1 MLKQDEIYDIH
12 LKKNKAEKHKIKI
25 VGIIDKN
32 VIFEL
37 LDNTIIKINDHMQ
50 KIGDKKLQCSM
61 EYFDKTF
68 KLEDSISIEVKK
80 KTLSKPQ
87 SKPQSKHPSKY
98 LDKIKAITHTKKSF
112 EDANYAKLC
121 SDGSYYCCYLCT
133 NTFYQNHHKK
143 FRRIINELDLSNYQ
157 KIIIYDRYLKTVEY
171 YFCSKRCYDF
181 LYYIMKFLIQSCSIV
196 VPALLSIEYFFEDS
210 TVFINENENESIL
223 LEELFEEITA
233 DNINNPI
240 FWSVWGLSLLVGL
253 LTNIIG
259 LFGIDSK
266 FFTTGQ
272 TYLKLISE
280 GWQYFELTGKYS
292 VPDNKRNEKHV
303 INSHRTQF
311 NNFCNE
317 IEKLYKNETELR
329 YVAPIASD
337 DRRGGDM
344 SDDDSDD

>member
-25 VGIIDKN
+25 IKLIEKN
-32 VIFEL
+32 VLFEL
-37 LDNTIIKINDHMQ
+37 LDNTIIKLNDHIK
-50 KIGDKKLQCSM
+50 KISDKIIECSLD
-61 EYFDKTF
+61 YFNKKF
-68 KLEDSISIEVKK
+68 ELEDSISITVKK
-80 KTLSKPQ
+80 KKSNINPMKYIRQFKSKNN
-87 SKPQSKHPSKY
+87 
-98 LDKIKAITHTKKSF
+98 ITKSF
-112 EDANYAKLC
+112 EDDNYGKLC
-121 SDGSYYCCYLCT
+121 SNSSYYCCYLCS

-157 KIIIYDRYLKTVEY
+157 KIIIYDRYLTTVEY

-181 LYYIMKFLIQSCSIV
+181 LYFSMNFLIRSCSIV
-196 VPALLSIEYFFEDS
+196 VPALLSIKYFFEDS
-210 TVFINENENESIL
+210 TVFINENESISI
-223 LEELFEEITA
+223 EDLFDEVTT
-233 DNINNPI
+233 DNIENPV

-266 FFTTGQ
+266 FFTIGQ

-292 VPDNKRNEKHV
+292 VPDNERNNV
-303 INSHRTQF
+303 LIINSHRTQF

-329 YVAPIASD
+329 YVTPIASD
-337 DRRGGDM
+337 DRSLKPLSDNDSDS
-344 SDDDSDD
+344 SDDD

>member
-25 VGIIDKN
+25 MGIIDKN
-32 VIFEL
+32 VIFKL
-37 LDNTIIKINDHMQ
+37 LDNTIIKINDHIK
-50 KIGDKKLQCSM
+50 KIGDKTLQCSM

-80 KTLSKPQ
+80 KNPV
-87 SKPQSKHPSKY
+87 KY
-98 LDKIKAITHTKKSF
+98 LDKIKAFTREKKSF

-121 SDGSYYCCYLCT
+121 SDSSYYCCYLCT

-210 TVFINENENESIL
+210 TVFINENESVP
-223 LEELFEEITA
+223 LEELFDEITT

-292 VPDNKRNEKHV
+292 VPDNKRSDKHV
-303 INSHRTQF
+303 VNSHRTQF

-337 DRRGGDM
+337 DRRGGSDS